1 MYNMMNDTRDRSVVP
16 KGTAVLEPPIGSE
29 VSQDDHIEANGK
41 PDVAV
46 ATLAS

>member
-1 MYNMMNDTRDRSVVP
+1 MEPLEV
-16 KGTAVLEPPIGSE
+16 EPPI
-29 VSQDDHIEANGK
+29 VSAVTQDDHIEANGK